1 MVKSA
6 NGLNFKSEPQ
16 EIPGKPGIRARTP
29 DEADRIA
36 DELIHKMMVDQRR
49 SDSHRA
55 LPDLVSETAKP
66 AAGKVKHPRR
76 FFKAR
81 RTKETTPNTR
91 APNKPVARKPR
102 PSMNVIGRLQAIA
115 RRIRAKRHLVSWALV
130 AAVFLWRPW
139 LIPILLVVT
148 FFTVLV
154 AYFSL
159 GPDRVAELVVNNW
172 KRLRARRPELAE
184 TIRLRAG
191 VMAGRIDAFLDRLP
205 EKWTEGLHVPDFAP
219 PENELD
225 NLPDPFE
232 RLGNKAQHG

>member
-6 NGLNFKSEPQ
+6 NGLNFNSEPQ
-16 EIPGKPGIRARTP
+16 EIPGKPGIRPRTP

-36 DELIHKMMVDQRR
+36 DELIHKMMVDQKR
-49 SDSHRA
+49 SDSRRA
-55 LPDLVSETAKP
+55 LPNLATEKAKP
-66 AAGKVKHPRR
+66 VAGKVKHPRR
-76 FFKAR
+76 LFKLR
-81 RTKETTPNTR
+81 CSKEAAPVSGTPKIP
-91 APNKPVARKPR
+91 AAKKQR
-102 PSMNVIGRLQAIA
+102 PSMNVAGQIRAVAG
-115 RRIRAKRHLVSWALV
+115 RIRAKPQLVAWLLV

-139 LIPILLVVT
+139 LIPILLLVT

-159 GPDRVAELVVNNW
+159 GPDRVAELVVTNW

-184 TIRLRAG
+184 TIRLRA
-191 VMAGRIDAFLDRLP
+191 VATAKRIDAVLDRLP
-205 EKWTEGLHVPDFAP
+205 EKWTDGLHVPDFAP

-232 RLGNKAQHG
+232 RLANKAQHG